1 MPICPL
7 SNISGVSWVYDLSE
21 TATVYH
27 SSTTDFS
34 PSEICVHHD
43 TNSSYLFFLKPFVTN
58 SGKGKLSF
66 QIRKD
71 FGNSMLNVSFGKSHR
86 VVCLKF
92 DFPFALLTLNWLWPA
107 EN

>member
-21 TATVYH
+21 MAAVY
-27 SSTTDFS
+27 SPTGFS
-34 PSEICVHHD
+34 PSDICVHHD
-43 TNSSYLFFLKPFVTN
+43 ANISYLFFLKPFVTN
-58 SGKGKLSF
+58 SGKDNLSF
-66 QIRKD
+66 QIRKE
-71 FGNSMLNVSFGKSHR
+71 FENSTLNVSFGKSHL

-92 DFPFALLTLNWLWPA
+92 DFPFCHFITKQRLLPA